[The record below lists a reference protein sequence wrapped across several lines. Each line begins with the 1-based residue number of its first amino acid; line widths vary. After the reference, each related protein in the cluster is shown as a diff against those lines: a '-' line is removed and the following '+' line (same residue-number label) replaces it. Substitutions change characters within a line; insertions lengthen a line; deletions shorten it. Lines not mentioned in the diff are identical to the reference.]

1 MTEFVLVAST
11 VLSAGSLAW
20 VFFEA
25 GLNDFGRWILIFGVA
40 WLVAQRVGWKWVSS
54 VGLVLA
60 VLLAATGLW
69 FGLTP
74 GWMFAGAIFALAAW
88 DLTDFRDRLRFVAA
102 DDNARGMERRHLA
115 RISWLV
121 LVGMAL
127 ASITMILQVRF
138 TIEWGALLVVVILI
152 GLGQLVNW
160 LRK

>member
-1 MTEFVLVAST
+1 MTGFVLVASII
-11 VLSAGSLAW
+11 LSAGSLAW

-25 GLNDFGRWILIFGVA
+25 GLNDFGRWILAFGVA
-40 WLVAQRVGWKWVSS
+40 WLVAQRIGWKWVSS
-54 VGLVLA
+54 VGLALA
-60 VLLAATGLW
+60 VFLSAAGLW

-74 GWMFAGAIFALAAW
+74 GWMFSGALFALVAW
-88 DLTDFRDRLRFVAA
+88 DLTDFRERMRFVAA

-115 RISWLV
+115 RISL
-121 LVGMAL
+121 LALGGMVI
-127 ASITMILQVRF
+127 ASITMILRVKF